1 MAKNITFNTDARAKL
16 AKGVNTL
23 ADAVTVTMGPKG
35 RYVALQRTF
44 GAPTITNDGVS
55 VAKEIELEDNIENM
69 GAQLVKEVA
78 TKTND
83 TVGDG
88 TTTATLLAQAIVN
101 DGLRNVAAGANPL
114 AIRRGIDKAVNAAV
128 AEMKKQAK
136 PVETKEQ
143 IASVGTISAGDP
155 EVGEK
160 IAEAMEVVGKDGVIT
175 VEDSQTFDI
184 TIDTV
189 EGMQFD
195 KGYVSAY
202 FVTDND
208 RMEAVMKDPYILITD
223 QKISSVQDIM
233 PVLEAVQRAGRGL
246 LIIAEDIDG
255 EALPTL
261 VLNKIRGAL
270 NVCAVKAPGY
280 GDRRKRILEDIA
292 VLTGGQAA
300 LDELGVKV
308 ADITADMLGTA
319 KSVTISKDNT
329 VVVGGAGSK
338 EAIDA
343 RIAQI
348 KGEMENTTIVDG
360 AGDKQAI
367 ANRVAEIRGAIERT
381 TSDFDREKLQERL
394 AKLSGGV
401 AVIKVGAATES
412 ELKEIKHRVEDALQ
426 ATRAAVEE
434 GIVAGGGVAFM
445 DAAPALDAVEID
457 DPEEKIGVDI
467 VKKALTAPVATIA
480 KNAGFEGAVVVDK
493 VAELPAGQGL
503 NSANGEWGDMIEM
516 GVLDPVKVSRVTL
529 QNAASVA
536 SLILI
541 TEATVSDVPKN
552 TQLEDAIAAATAGQ
566 QGGGMY

>member
-1 MAKNITFNTDARAKL
+1 MAKNITFDTDARAKL

-35 RYVALQRTF
+35 RYVALQRSF

-101 DGLRNVAAGANPL
+101 DGLKNVAAGANPL

-128 AEMKKQAK
+128 AEMKSLAK

-143 IASVGTISAGDP
+143 IASVGTISAGDA
-155 EVGEK
+155 EVGNK
-160 IAEAMEVVGKDGVIT
+160 IADAMDVVGKDGVIT

-184 TIDTV
+184 QIDTV

-223 QKISSVQDIM
+223 QKISNVQDIM
-233 PVLEAVQRAGRGL
+233 PVLEAVSRAGKGL

-280 GDRRKRILEDIA
+280 GDRRKRMLEDIA

-300 LDELGVKV
+300 LDELGIKV
-308 ADITADMLGTA
+308 ADISAEMLGTA
-319 KSVTISKDNT
+319 KSVTITKD
-329 VVVGGAGSK
+329 
-338 EAIDA
+338 
-343 RIAQI
+343 
-348 KGEMENTTIVDG
+348 NTTIVDG
-360 AGDKQAI
+360 AGSKEAI
-367 ANRVAEIRGAIERT
+367 ADRVAAIKGEMEHT
-381 TSDFDREKLQERL
+381 DSEFDREKLQERL

-401 AVIKVGAATES
+401 AVIKVGAATET

-445 DAAPALDAVEID
+445 DALPALEGIEIS
-457 DPEEKIGVDI
+457 DPEEQIGIDI
-467 VKKALTAPVATIA
+467 IKKALTAPVATIA
-480 KNAGFEGAVVVDK
+480 KNAGYEGAVIVDK
-493 VAELPAGQGL
+493 VSELPAGEGL
-503 NSANGEWGDMIEM
+503 NSANGEWGNMIDM
-516 GVLDPVKVSRVTL
+516 GVLDPVKVTRTTL

-552 TQLEDAIAAATAGQ
+552 TQLEDAIAAATAGA

>member
-300 LDELGVKV
+300 LDERGVKV

-348 KGEMENTTIVDG
+348 KGEMEN
-360 AGDKQAI
+360 
-367 ANRVAEIRGAIERT
+367 T

>member
-128 AEMKKQAK
+128 AEMKAQAK

-184 TIDTV
+184 AIDTV

-348 KGEMENTTIVDG
+348 KGEMEN
-360 AGDKQAI
+360 
-367 ANRVAEIRGAIERT
+367 T

>member
-208 RMEAVMKDPYILITD
+208 RMEAVMKDPFILITD

-329 VVVGGAGSK
+329 VIVGGAGSK
-338 EAIDA
+338 EAIEA

-348 KGEMENTTIVDG
+348 KGEMEN
-360 AGDKQAI
+360 
-367 ANRVAEIRGAIERT
+367 T

-445 DAAPALDAVEID
+445 DAVPALDAVEID

>member
-1 MAKNITFNTDARAKL
+1 MAKNITFNTDARTKL

-348 KGEMENTTIVDG
+348 KGEMENTT
-360 AGDKQAI
+360 
-367 ANRVAEIRGAIERT
+367 
-381 TSDFDREKLQERL
+381 SDFDREKLQERL

-445 DAAPALDAVEID
+445 DAAPALDAVELD

>member
-35 RYVALQRTF
+35 RYVALQRSF

-128 AEMKKQAK
+128 AEMKKQAV

-160 IAEAMEVVGKDGVIT
+160 IAQAMEVVGKDGVIT

-280 GDRRKRILEDIA
+280 GDRRKRMLEDIA

-329 VVVGGAGSK
+329 VIVGGAGSK

-348 KGEMENTTIVDG
+348 KGEMEN
-360 AGDKQAI
+360 
-367 ANRVAEIRGAIERT
+367 T

-401 AVIKVGAATES
+401 AVIKVGAATET

-445 DAAPALDAVEID
+445 DAVPALENVQID

-480 KNAGFEGAVVVDK
+480 KNAGYEGAVVVDK

-503 NSANGEWGDMIEM
+503 NSANGEWGNMIEM

-541 TEATVSDVPKN
+541 TEATVTDVPKN

>member
-1 MAKNITFNTDARAKL
+1 MAKNITFDTDARAKL

-35 RYVALQRTF
+35 RYVALQRSF
-44 GAPTITNDGVS
+44 GAPMITNDGVS

-101 DGLRNVAAGANPL
+101 DGLKNVAAGANPL

-128 AEMKKQAK
+128 AAMKTQAK

-155 EVGEK
+155 EVGAK
-160 IAEAMEVVGKDGVIT
+160 IADAMDVVGKDGVIT

-223 QKISSVQDIM
+223 QKISNVQDIM
-233 PVLEAVQRAGRGL
+233 PVLEAVSRAGKGL

-280 GDRRKRILEDIA
+280 GDRRKRLLEDIA

-300 LDELGVKV
+300 LDELGIKV

-319 KSVTISKDNT
+319 KSVTITKD
-329 VVVGGAGSK
+329 
-338 EAIDA
+338 
-343 RIAQI
+343 
-348 KGEMENTTIVDG
+348 NTTIVDG
-360 AGDKQAI
+360 AGSKDAI
-367 ANRVAEIRGAIERT
+367 ADRVAAIKGEMEHT
-381 TSDFDREKLQERL
+381 ESEFDREKLQERL

-401 AVIKVGAATES
+401 AVIKVGAATET

-445 DAAPALDAVEID
+445 DALPALDNIEIS
-457 DPEEKIGVDI
+457 DPEEQIGIDI
-467 VKKALTAPVATIA
+467 IKKALTAPVATIA
-480 KNAGFEGAVVVDK
+480 KNAGFEGAVIVDK
-493 VAELPAGQGL
+493 VSELPAGEGL
-503 NSANGEWGDMIEM
+503 NSANGEWGNMIDM
-516 GVLDPVKVSRVTL
+516 GVLDPVKVTRTTL

-552 TQLEDAIAAATAGQ
+552 TQLEDAIAAATANA